1 LRARIGESRGGS
13 RIAITVSMLFDQIRW
28 EEKNLIAVAKEKR
41 INLIPIDA
49 RKLHIEVTSRKA
61 RKEFGD
67 IALQRCISYFRGL
80 HITAALENMDIPVI
94 NSYAV
99 TAVCGNKLLTTLA
112 LAKAGVPTPKTIL
125 AFTPE
130 MVLEALEEMNYQA
143 VLKPVTGSWGRMI
156 APLKDREI
164 AEAILEDREYMH
176 PLYQV
181 YYVQEIVKRPP
192 RDIRVT
198 VIGDEAVVAIY
209 RISATG
215 ELITNLAR
223 GGRAEPCKIT
233 KELREIS
240 LKAAKAVGGGVLGVD
255 VMESPKGLVVHEV
268 NHTIEFFGTVT
279 TTHIDI
285 PGLILDYAIKQV
297 KNK

>member
-1 LRARIGESRGGS
+1 
-13 RIAITVSMLFDQIRW
+13 MLFDQIRW
-28 EEKNLIAVAKEKR
+28 EEKKLIDAAKRKN
-41 INLIPIDA
+41 INLTPIDA
-49 RKLHIEVTSRKA
+49 RKLRIDVTSRKA

-67 IALQRCISYFRGL
+67 IVLQRCVSYFRGL
-80 HITAALENMDIPVI
+80 HLTAALENMGIPVI
-94 NSYAV
+94 NSYSV

-130 MVLEALEEMNYQA
+130 MVIEALEELKYQA
-143 VLKPVTGSWGRMI
+143 ILKPVTGSWGRLI
-156 APLKDREI
+156 APLKDREV
-164 AEAILEDREYMH
+164 AEAVLEDREFMH

-198 VIGDEAVVAIY
+198 VIGDEAVAAIY
-209 RISATG
+209 RISTTG
-215 ELITNLAR
+215 ELITNIAR
-223 GGRAEPCKIT
+223 GGRAETCRVT
-233 KELREIS
+233 KELKEIT

-255 VMESPKGLVVHEV
+255 LMESPRGLVVHEV

-279 TTHIDI
+279 STHIDI
-285 PGLILDYAIKQV
+285 PELILEYAVKQV
-297 KNK
+297 KK